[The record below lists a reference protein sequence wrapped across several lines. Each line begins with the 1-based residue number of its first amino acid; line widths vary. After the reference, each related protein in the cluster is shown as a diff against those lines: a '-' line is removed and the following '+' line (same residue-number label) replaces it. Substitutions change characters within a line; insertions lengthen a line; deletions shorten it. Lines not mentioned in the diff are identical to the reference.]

1 MGNKKNSYAGTVES
15 IDFGQRTEIDAEY
28 TVENLQV
35 EEWDDLGS
43 QNTVPYYGTDSS
55 TSGTYSQ
62 HDYSTSPQPEYNPNV
77 LEKLS
82 NDDLSNP
89 FDNKWSSVS
98 SSSSSSS
105 SSSGA
110 KLDLEENWE
119 EDAWMERWRSNPEKY
134 LVAPLPPELSQR
146 LEEALRETK
155 MKRTDF
161 VLKALEQACERAE
174 LDRIR
179 RKGKAEGEP
188 AKLIKDPQTGKYR
201 CFPADF
207 FTEDE
212 LYGLE
217 VIDGK
222 YYHKRW
228 EKTDKGWVEVNKGY
242 FEATGDQDA
251 PYIKMVNNKPVGNW
265 EVYPFEFFEH
275 DWKWGIYDNEHVVIE
290 VVGRREEDAEL
301 WLDVYV
307 DNKKVKSVKT
317 SREVHRIIM
326 DHIR

>member
-1 MGNKKNSYAGTVES
+1 MTKKKSFTGAVES
-15 IDFGQRTEIDAEY
+15 IDLSQHTEMDAEY
-28 TVENLQV
+28 TTVEDLRV
-35 EEWDDLGS
+35 EEWDDLDS
-43 QNTVPYYGTDSS
+43 QNTVQYYTTDSS
-55 TSGTYSQ
+55 AGNAYS
-62 HDYSTSPQPEYNPNV
+62 HGDYGSATHPEYNQNV

-82 NDDLSNP
+82 NSDYNNP
-89 FDNKWSSVS
+89 FDSKWGGSSPSPS
-98 SSSSSSS
+98 SEQS
-105 SSSGA
+105 A
-110 KLDLEENWE
+110 RLELEENWE

-134 LVAPLPPELSQR
+134 LVVPLPPELSQR

-155 MKRTDF
+155 MKRTNF
-161 VLKALEQACERAE
+161 VLKALEQACHKAE

-228 EKTDKGWVEVNKGY
+228 EKTDQGWIEVNKGY

-290 VVGRREEDAEL
+290 VVGRKDDKDGQL
-301 WLDVYV
+301 WLDVFV
-307 DNKKVKSVKT
+307 DNKKVDSVKN

-326 DHIR
+326 EHIR